1 MINHYLYIENGKF
14 NWLDGVFSGIAKVA
28 QDKVSDFCR
37 EKADKMRN
45 SNLRNYDYLTTE
57 QRERLAKLWESAINL
72 PVGNYDYYFNLE
84 DKTETFIKSVQEL
97 AEKLGIDY
105 ELIIKDY
112 AIKECK
118 ITEDYCSQKV
128 VKLLKDEIGSSDL
141 SYIWEDNKVTHQMA
155 MKILRDVYDIHIS
168 VSYSFFVNDIDNK
181 PYLVY
186 VRTKERHTSYKAW
199 YKYHSTYEEA
209 VEAALKYALEV
220 LIGGKSEDYDEKII
234 ELEDRI
240 NQLEIRKD

>member
-1 MINHYLYIENGKF
+1 MTNRYLHIENEIENSYDF
-14 NWLDGVFSGIAKVA
+14 NWFDNVFIGSATVAK
-28 QDKVSDFCR
+28 DKVSDFCK
-37 EKADKMRN
+37 EKADEMRN

-57 QRERLAKLWESAINL
+57 QRERLAKLWESAMNL

-84 DKTETFIKSVQEL
+84 DKTEAFIKSVQEL

-118 ITEDYCSQKV
+118 ITEDYCSQEV

-181 PYLVY
+181 QYLVY
-186 VRTKERHTSYKAW
+186 VCTKKRHTFFNSW
-199 YKYHSTYEEA
+199 SEYHSTYEEA
-209 VEAALKYALEV
+209 VEAALNYALEN
-220 LIGGKSEDYDEKII
+220 LIGCRSKNLDEK
-234 ELEDRI
+234 
-240 NQLEIRKD
+240 NYKN